1 MSAKKTLRE
10 VLCKHPDLFDLVLML
25 AEKDDVVASE
35 EKEDGKQ
42 QVILGRSGKK
52 KKKQFIFTQ
61 TKDGGYN
68 FKVKVD
74 NS

>member
-1 MSAKKTLRE
+1 MSNKKTLRE
-10 VLCKHPDLFDLVLML
+10 VLCKHPDLFDLVIML
-25 AEKDDVVASE
+25 AEKDDIVASD
-35 EKEDGKQ
+35 EKEDGKP

-61 TKDGGYN
+61 NKDGGYS
-68 FKVKVD
+68 FKVKAD

>member
-1 MSAKKTLRE
+1 MSTKKTLRE

-25 AEKDDVVASE
+25 AEKDGVVASE

-61 TKDGGYN
+61 TKDGYS
-68 FKVKVD
+68 FKVKAD